1 MYQEQTA
8 RDDLE
13 IDAMLADYVA
23 ALDASDE
30 G

>member
-13 IDAMLADYVA
+13 IDAMLADCVA
-23 ALDASDE
+23 ALDASNE